1 MPNNADSAR
10 TISDTADRHTNLN
23 RLFAPRSVA
32 IVGASSSPEKVGY
45 QAIHALEGF
54 PGEII
59 LVNPRADEILGY
71 KTYPSLAAVGKPVD
85 LVIFA
90 VPATAC
96 VEAVSE
102 AIKCGCGGGLI
113 ISGGFAESGP
123 EGAAIQDQLKMLC
136 VGSSFRLLG
145 PNTAGFV
152 NTHASLTAS
161 FASGTEHLR
170 AGNVAV
176 VAQSSGINFLVS
188 YFVGNLG
195 SGVSCAIG
203 VGNAIDIDATDALE
217 FLAQDAG
224 TRAIAVHVE
233 GIPQGRRLYDA
244 VRRVTPH
251 KPVVVLIVGREDIG
265 EFAKSH
271 TGNLVGSYDLK
282 LNALRQAGAVTVS
295 STEDLAAAAVVLS
308 LHRLPPKRQ
317 PGFGVLTGQGGAG
330 IIMLDWLKSADVS
343 VPPLREAT
351 VTRISSLVPPMT
363 YIKNPVDTA
372 RPGATFPDVL
382 SAIAADDQIDAVIVF
397 ALPERGGAVQP
408 ENFLPLVRRATPKAI
423 VFGTGGSEAGI
434 GATVDALRAQGMF
447 VAESPEQ
454 LARAAIVLSEDAV
467 AQWKVAQP
475 VSAATLKAAAK
486 VSGNVDE
493 HAAKQL
499 LEAVGIATPK
509 RVACA
514 SRKEAVAAFRSL
526 DKPVVAKILSSEIGH
541 KTEAGG
547 VHLNISDEAGLN
559 RALDAL
565 DAIPLK
571 GARRYLVEAMA
582 PAGLELIVGAVRD
595 ASFGPTIIV
604 GVGGTIAEAIK
615 DTATRIAPIALA
627 EAHEMLDELRASP
640 LLDGWRGSP
649 KADRDALAKAI
660 VSLAAVLDHQPEI
673 REIEINPLRVYAR
686 GVLALDALIA

>member
-1 MPNNADSAR
+1 MRNGADRASTPSDSAE
-10 TISDTADRHTNLN
+10 RHTNLK

-32 IVGASSSPEKVGY
+32 IVGASSSPDKVGY
-45 QAIHALEGF
+45 QAIHALKGF

-59 LVNPRADEILGY
+59 LVNPRAEAILGY
-71 KTYPSLAAVGKPVD
+71 KPYPSLTAVGKPID
-85 LVIFA
+85 LVVFA

-102 AIKCGCGGGLI
+102 AIRCGCGGGLI

-123 EGAAIQDQLKMLC
+123 EGAAIQEKLKTLC
-136 VGSSFRLLG
+136 QGSSFRLLG

-170 AGNVAV
+170 KGDIAV

-188 YFVGNLG
+188 YLVGNLG

-217 FLAQDAG
+217 FLAQDPG
-224 TRAIAVHVE
+224 TRAIAVHLE

-244 VRRVTPH
+244 LRRVTPH

-282 LNALRQAGAVTVS
+282 RTALRQGGAVTVS
-295 STEDLAAAAVVLS
+295 STEELAAAAVLLS
-308 LHRLPPKRQ
+308 LHRLPPKRH

-330 IIMLDWLKSADVS
+330 IIMLDWLKSADVC
-343 VPPLREAT
+343 VPTLREGT
-351 VTRISSLVPPMT
+351 VARIGALLPPMT

-382 SAIAADDQIDAVIVF
+382 SAIADDDRIDAVIVF

-408 ENFLPLVRRATPKAI
+408 EEFLPRIRRATPKTI

-434 GATVDALRAQGMF
+434 CATVEALRARRMF

-475 VSAATLKAAAK
+475 PSAVPFKGLAEA
-486 VSGNVDE
+486 SGSVDE

-499 LEAVGIATPK
+499 LEAIGIATPK

-514 SRKEAVAAFRSL
+514 NRAEAVAAFRSL

-547 VHLNISDEAGLN
+547 VHLNITDEAGLN

-565 DAIPLK
+565 DAIPLR
-571 GARRYLVEAMA
+571 GARRYLVEVMA
-582 PAGLELIVGAVRD
+582 PGGLELIVGAVRD
-595 ASFGPTIIV
+595 ASFGPTIMV

-615 DTATRIAPIALA
+615 DTATRVAPISLA
-627 EAHEMLDELRASP
+627 EAHEMLDGLRASA

-649 KADRDALAKAI
+649 RADRDAIARTI
-660 VSLAAVLDHQPEI
+660 VSLAAVLDLQPEI
-673 REIEINPLRVYAR
+673 KEIEINPLRVYAN